1 MKEHNCF
8 IDTNIFLR
16 VLLEDDPGKFEDC
29 VKFLNEVKKGK
40 IKGFT
45 SNLILAEVNWT
56 LLRLFRFPKDRV
68 IKGIASMLNLK
79 NLKIKD
85 GFDSYLALKIYK
97 EFSVKF
103 IDALIASNP
112 KIYRGDVILVS
123 YDKDFD
129 KIKGIIRKEP
139 KEML

>member
-1 MKEHNCF
+1 MKERNCF

-16 VLLEDDPGKFEDC
+16 VLLKDDLGKFEDC
-29 VKFLNEVKKGK
+29 VKFLNELKKGK
-40 IKGFT
+40 IKGLT

-56 LLRLFRFPKDRV
+56 LLRLFKFPKDRV
-68 IKGIASMLNLK
+68 VKGIASILNLK

-85 GFDSYLALKIYK
+85 NFDSYLALKIYK

-112 KIYRGDVILVS
+112 KIYRGDIILIS

>member
-1 MKEHNCF
+1 MKEHSCF

-16 VLLEDDPGKFEDC
+16 VLLEDDPEKFEDC
-29 VKFLNEVKKGK
+29 IKFLNKVKKGK

-56 LLRLFRFPKDRV
+56 LLRLFKFPKDRV
-68 IKGIASMLNLK
+68 IKGIASILNLK

-85 GFDSYLALKIYK
+85 NFDSYLALKIYK

-112 KIYRGDVILVS
+112 KIYRGDIILIS